1 MSYKDKK
8 IILLYMLV
16 VVFIFGCG
24 NTVSKEERLIKQGL
38 RYIEQEKY
46 SLALETYQEILT
58 INPSSSRAMFMLGE
72 VYFHDSNL
80 TEFRVQVIN
89 FIIKYRRRK
98 SWPKQSQVKDSVVD
112 ETLLNKGISYF
123 KRVLEIDFDFKD
135 GDFSNARGRLY
146 IYHQLGRAY
155 LAKKD
160 YNKAKEYF
168 DRSIADDKDKWGSK
182 QAIEFIEYMQKKLSR
197 VYWWGDKRKKEVAL
211 TFDDGPT
218 AVYTPKI
225 LQILEQYDV
234 KATFF
239 MIGRQV
245 EQFPEITLKVVE
257 QGHCIGNHSYSH
269 SNLYK
274 VEDIRDKKQLII
286 SDIDKAQKAIEKITH
301 VQTSFY
307 RSPYNYLKG
316 DLLEI
321 LNDMQYSTISWSYA
335 PGDWKSLSSEIIT
348 KNVLDN
354 TRNGYILLLHD
365 GGGDRRQTIQALPSI
380 IKGLRDKGFQL
391 VTVEELLKQ

>member
-1 MSYKDKK
+1 
-8 IILLYMLV
+8 MLV
-16 VVFIFGCG
+16 VVFLFGCG
-24 NTVSKEERLIKQGL
+24 NTLSKEERLIKQGL

-58 INPSSSRAMFMLGE
+58 INPSSSKAMFMLGE

-98 SWPKQSQVKDSVVD
+98 SWPKQSEVKDSVVK
-112 ETLLNKGISYF
+112 ETQLNKGISYF
-123 KRVLEIDFDFKD
+123 KRVVEIDFDFKD
-135 GDFSNARGRLY
+135 GDFSNARDRLY
-146 IYHQLGRAY
+146 IYHQLGWAY

-160 YNKAKEYF
+160 YDKAKEYF
-168 DRSIADDKDKWGSK
+168 DRSIVDDKDKWGSK
-182 QAIEFIEYMQKKLSR
+182 RAIEYIEYMQKKLSR

-225 LQILEQYDV
+225 LQILEQYDI

-239 MIGRQV
+239 MIGSQV
-245 EQFPEITLKVVE
+245 EQFPQIALKVVE

-269 SNLYK
+269 TNLYTI
-274 VEDIRDKKQLII
+274 EEIRDKKELII
-286 SDIDKAQKAIEKITH
+286 SDIDKARQAIEQITH

-321 LNDMQYSTISWSYA
+321 LNKRNYRTISWSYA
-335 PGDWKSLSSEIIT
+335 PGDWKSLSSDTIT

-354 TRNGYILLLHD
+354 TRNGYIILLHD

-380 IKGLRDKGFQL
+380 IKGLKDKGFQL
-391 VTVEELLKQ
+391 VTVEELLME